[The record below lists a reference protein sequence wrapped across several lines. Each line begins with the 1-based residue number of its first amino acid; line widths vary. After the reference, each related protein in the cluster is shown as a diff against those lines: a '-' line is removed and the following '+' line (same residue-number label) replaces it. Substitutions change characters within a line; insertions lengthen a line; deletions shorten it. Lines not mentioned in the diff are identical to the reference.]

1 MVAAAIPRPLWMTA
15 EEVVDASL
23 RALGR
28 NRAVVF
34 PGWTYRMTAALGRV
48 LPRFLTD
55 AALLAYSRRKNTRD
69 R

>member
-1 MVAAAIPRPLWMTA
+1 MTA

-23 RALGR
+23 RALAR
-28 NRAVVF
+28 NRAVVI
-34 PGWTYRMTAALGRV
+34 PGWRYRLTAALGRA

-55 AALLAYSRRKNTRD
+55 AAILRYSRRTKTDNFR